1 MHRHT
6 KRFAALLSA
15 LFAMAA
21 VGPVT
26 AVAATHKHKHKH
38 AHHRVVKK
46 SAAET
51 QPASGESTTES
62 ASESAP
68 SDGPGGHEDPAGAE
82 TDHQF
87 EGVE

>member
-1 MHRHT
+1 VHKHT

-15 LFAMAA
+15 LFAIAA

-26 AVAATHKHKHKH
+26 AVAATHNQKH
-38 AHHRVVKK
+38 AHHRVVKT

-51 QPASGESTTES
+51 EPATGESTSES
-62 ASESAP
+62 APESAP
-68 SDGPGGHEDPAGAE
+68 SDGAGGHEDPAGAE